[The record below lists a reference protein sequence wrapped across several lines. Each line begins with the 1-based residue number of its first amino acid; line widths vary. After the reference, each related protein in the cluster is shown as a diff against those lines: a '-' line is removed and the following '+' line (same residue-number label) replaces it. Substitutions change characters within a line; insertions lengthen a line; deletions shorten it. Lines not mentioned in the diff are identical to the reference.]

1 MAMGAYWILL
11 IAAVVIVV
19 QGKIFKRTAL
29 KKLNYSR
36 SFKVST
42 CYEGDSVELIEIIEN
57 RKALPVPWLRVES
70 QFRSGLAFDNQL
82 NLDISEGQF
91 NQNHKSFF
99 SLLPWTKILR
109 RHRITAKRRGLYKL
123 GTVSMTTGDLVG
135 MESIVQSKTL
145 SGGIIVYPM
154 PMDVSDMA
162 LPVQTW
168 MGEMLVRRWILEDPF
183 LISGV
188 REYRDGDPLKDIQWK
203 ATARTGILQVHR
215 RDTTADSRLLIY
227 LNIEDHEQMWSK
239 ATRPEPIEYGIR
251 LAAGITAHLLS
262 QGMEIGMGTNGT
274 LGEDSTDEAFVP
286 VAGGM
291 TQQHLIFEMLARLE
305 LTRKA
310 SFHDYLASELS
321 RHEEAR
327 DILILSTYVSPR
339 LEEMFQ
345 RFRDHGHTIQVFPLG
360 EAPSPAKEVSA

>member
-1 MAMGAYWILL
+1 MGAYWILL
-11 IAAVVIVV
+11 IAAVAVVV
-19 QGKIFKRTAL
+19 QAKIFNQAL
-29 KKLNYSR
+29 KKLNYTR

-99 SLLPWTKILR
+99 SLLPWTKIHR
-109 RHRITAKRRGLYKL
+109 RHRITAQRRGLYKL
-123 GTVSMTTGDLVG
+123 GSVTMTAGDLVG
-135 MESIVQSKTL
+135 IVSIVQSKTMT
-145 SGGIIVYPM
+145 GGIIVYPM
-154 PMDVSDMA
+154 PMDVTEMD

-203 ATARTGILQVHR
+203 ATARTGSLQVHR

-227 LNIEDHEQMWSK
+227 LNIEDHEQMWNK
-239 ATRPEPIEYGIR
+239 ATRPEPIEFGIR
-251 LAAGITAHLLS
+251 LAAGISAHLLT

-274 LGEDSTDEAFVP
+274 LGEETSLEAFVP

-291 TQQHLIFEMLARLE
+291 TQQQLILEMLAQLE
-305 LTRKA
+305 LTRRL
-310 SFHDYLASELS
+310 SFHDYMVQELS
-321 RHEEAR
+321 RHTEAT

-339 LEEMFQ
+339 LEEVFQ
-345 RFRDHGHTIQVFPLG
+345 RFREFGHTIQVVPL
-360 EAPSPAKEVSA
+360 ENVPSPSKEVSA

>member
-1 MAMGAYWILL
+1 M
-11 IAAVVIVV
+11 
-19 QGKIFKRTAL
+19 
-29 KKLNYSR
+29 
-36 SFKVST
+36 
-42 CYEGDSVELIEIIEN
+42 ELIEIIEN
-57 RKALPVPWLRVES
+57 RKAPVPWLRVES

-123 GTVSMTTGDLVG
+123 GTVSMTTGIWSEWSRLSEQDVVRRHYRVPDADGCVG
-135 MESIVQSKTL
+135 Y
-145 SGGIIVYPM
+145 GAPG
-154 PMDVSDMA
+154 
-162 LPVQTW
+162 QTW

-291 TQQHLIFEMLARLE
+291 TQQTSNI
-305 LTRKA
+305 
-310 SFHDYLASELS
+310 
-321 RHEEAR
+321 
-327 DILILSTYVSPR
+327 
-339 LEEMFQ
+339 
-345 RFRDHGHTIQVFPLG
+345 
-360 EAPSPAKEVSA
+360 